1 MMRIKILTIAFL
13 GISMMLLAAIGSDQA
28 HAASING
35 RVSLTAP
42 SGKIIYGDWVR
53 VFLTT
58 KPIEVPEIELASV
71 DIPLERRSRINSGH
85 MDFYVTFRQNQG
97 KPGYIVDNK
106 LTRPDGTFAFHEIKP
121 GRYYVL
127 ITFPTMI
134 GGFKCAWQV
143 AVDVVE
149 GPTEKV
155 ELNNENLALPAF

>member
-1 MMRIKILTIAFL
+1 MRLKIFMIGFL
-13 GISMMLLAAIGSDQA
+13 VTSMMMLAAFGTDQA
-28 HAASING
+28 HAANING

-42 SGKIIYGDWVR
+42 GGKVFYGDWVR

-58 KPIEVPEIELASV
+58 KSIDVPEVDLASV
-71 DIPLERRSRINSGH
+71 EIPLERRSRINSGH
-85 MDFYVTFRQNQG
+85 MDFYVTFRQNQE
-97 KPGYIVDNK
+97 KTGYIVDNK
-106 LTRPDGTFAFHEIKP
+106 LTRPDGTFAFHAIKP

-149 GPTEKV
+149 GQTEEV
-155 ELNNENLALPAF
+155 ELRNENLALPAF